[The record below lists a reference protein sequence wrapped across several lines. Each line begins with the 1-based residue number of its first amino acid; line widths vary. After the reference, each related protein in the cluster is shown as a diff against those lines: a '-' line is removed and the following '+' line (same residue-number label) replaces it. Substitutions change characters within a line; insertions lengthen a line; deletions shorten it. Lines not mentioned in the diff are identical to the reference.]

1 MPKKR
6 FSPEQIVTLLR
17 QIEVTMGQGTHAV
30 DTDAASGG
38 EDRWVIAR
46 KNLKRYSA
54 GDKLYALVNPK
65 QAY

>member
-1 MPKKR
+1 
-6 FSPEQIVTLLR
+6 VTLLR
-17 QIEVTMGQGTHAV
+17 QIEVMMGQGSHAV

-38 EDRWVIAR
+38 EGWWVIAR

-65 QAY
+65 QGY